1 MLQCLLQDIL
11 VEEAGTDRCFNWWR
25 NCCFAMISVALF
37 IVMIVFSRQ
46 VAVIMQAPKEAVGLT
61 SLYVKICGSGI
72 FFIVAY
78 NFFQQYSGDLE
89 TANHH
94 LYSLSCMCY

>member
-1 MLQCLLQDIL
+1 
-11 VEEAGTDRCFNWWR
+11 
-25 NCCFAMISVALF
+25 MISVALF

-46 VAVIMQAPKEAVGLT
+46 IAVIMQAPKEAVGLT

-78 NFFQQYSGDLE
+78 NLLSAVFRGLGDSKSPLIFLQLHVLLILWV
-89 TANHH
+89 T
-94 LYSLSCMCY
+94 LSLLQG